1 MMTFN
6 EFNDDDL
13 DESAGRSNWVK
24 VAAVGL
30 QAKINSIGNQI
41 TSTNDVAKK
50 IDLLSSQIKWAA
62 GLSTLSI
69 ATDLQDRT
77 IMKGLRK

>member
-1 MMTFN
+1 METFN
-6 EFNDDDL
+6 EFHDL
-13 DESAGRSNWVK
+13 DEAAGRPNWVK
-24 VAAVGL
+24 ITAIGL
-30 QAKINSIGNQI
+30 QGKVNAIGNQI
-41 TSTNDVAKK
+41 QSTSDVAKK
-50 IDLLSSQIKWAA
+50 IDLLSTQLKWVA